1 VVKYP
6 HKPKVEVQ
14 MASQSYVTFKDSHRT
29 VPAGTRGSQVA
40 ASEPIEIS
48 LYLKAKP
55 GPAPTAGGE
64 TREHLA
70 QRRVT
75 EHQDDIARI
84 EEFAREA
91 GLTVVSVE
99 PARRLIKLSGPASK
113 MEAAFHT
120 KLSHYEH
127 AGHKFRG
134 RSGTLSLPADLE
146 PLVEAV
152 LGLDTR
158 PAASPRFRPR
168 QAATS
173 PNFPPNQV
181 AGFYGFP
188 ASVTGA
194 GQCIALIELG
204 GGYTDADNQAAFS
217 AMGLATPTV
226 IAVPVDGGKNG
237 TDPNDNANGEVA
249 LDIQVAGGAAPGA
262 TIAVYFT
269 PNTDAGF
276 VDAVTAAAHDTT
288 NKPSIISIS
297 WGGPESGWSAQ
308 SLSAMTSA
316 LQDAATMNVSVFVAA
331 GDNLATDGQTDGK
344 AHVDFPAS
352 SPWAI
357 GCGGTLI
364 TVQNDAITNE
374 TVWNE
379 GNSGTGGGISDVYP
393 VPGFQTNASL
403 PVSVNTG
410 NPGRG
415 VPDVA
420 GNADPNSG
428 YSIVVGGQTQVV
440 GGTSAVAPLWAG
452 LTALINQQ
460 VGAPIGFFLPTLYNN
475 PSLCR
480 GITTGN
486 NIPEGSTIGYA
497 AGPGWNACTG
507 LGAPIGAALAAGL
520 APAPAAPAPAPA
532 PVS

>member
-1 VVKYP
+1 
-6 HKPKVEVQ
+6 
-14 MASQSYVTFKDSHRT
+14 
-29 VPAGTRGSQVA
+29 
-40 ASEPIEIS
+40 
-48 LYLKAKP
+48 
-55 GPAPTAGGE
+55 
-64 TREHLA
+64 
-70 QRRVT
+70 
-75 EHQDDIARI
+75 
-84 EEFAREA
+84 
-91 GLTVVSVE
+91 
-99 PARRLIKLSGPASK
+99 
-113 MEAAFHT
+113 
-120 KLSHYEH
+120 
-127 AGHKFRG
+127 
-134 RSGTLSLPADLE
+134 
-146 PLVEAV
+146 
-152 LGLDTR
+152 
-158 PAASPRFRPR
+158 
-168 QAATS
+168 
-173 PNFPPNQV
+173 
-181 AGFYGFP
+181 
-188 ASVTGA
+188 
-194 GQCIALIELG
+194 
-204 GGYTDADNQAAFS
+204 
-217 AMGLATPTV
+217 
-226 IAVPVDGGKNG
+226 
-237 TDPNDNANGEVA
+237 
-249 LDIQVAGGAAPGA
+249 
-262 TIAVYFT
+262 
-269 PNTDAGF
+269 
-276 VDAVTAAAHDTT
+276 
-288 NKPSIISIS
+288 
-297 WGGPESGWSAQ
+297 
-308 SLSAMTSA
+308 MTSA